1 VLGVSDENFSTLIIV
16 YVHRKIKIRSYQ
28 IDIDDRV
35 YRLLWEIE
43 CELDNSYD
51 MIWAMDRT
59 LKDIK
64 SIKKYIIQALHKKY
78 L

>member
-1 VLGVSDENFSTLIIV
+1 LKVIEDT
-16 YVHRKIKIRSYQ
+16 YQ

-43 CELDNSYD
+43 CELDHSDD

-64 SIKKYIIQALHKKY
+64 SIKKYKIQALHKKY